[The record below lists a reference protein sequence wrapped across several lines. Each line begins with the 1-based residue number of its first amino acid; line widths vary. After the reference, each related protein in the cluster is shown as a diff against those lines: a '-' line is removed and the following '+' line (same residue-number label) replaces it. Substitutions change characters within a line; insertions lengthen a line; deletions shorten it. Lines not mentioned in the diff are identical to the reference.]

1 MSPIRVSSVTQAQPG
16 FSASHYTANVKA
28 MRAIDVVQSEPWAK
42 REMKKG
48 FTASLQ
54 ASARIRGGETVALT
68 VVFYRQI

>member
-48 FTASLQ
+48 FTASL
-54 ASARIRGGETVALT
+54 
-68 VVFYRQI
+68 